1 MLASLAGALGAT
13 VVGVLVARRI
23 TRPVS
28 ALTGA
33 VGRVALGDLSQ
44 TLPVRS
50 NDEVG
55 RLTRAFNDMLEGLR
69 QRDFIRDTFGRY
81 VSPEVVKTLLESPE
95 GLNSGRK
102 RV

>member
-1 MLASLAGALGAT
+1 MSANRPDPVHSPHELGARARLE
-13 VVGVLVARRI
+13 GPPARRI

-28 ALTGA
+28 ALT
-33 VGRVALGDLSQ
+33 VGVARVAVGDLSQ
-44 TLPVRS
+44 ALPVRS

-81 VSPEVVKTLLESPE
+81 VSPEV
-95 GLNSGRK
+95 
-102 RV
+102 